1 MIKKVVSSISVC
13 VEPFA
18 YIKEVPTQET
28 QENCPYNLKV
38 VNYWTQNLLMRIDTG
53 LKV

>member
-38 VNYWTQNLLMRIDTG
+38 VNY
-53 LKV
+53 